1 MSLLPPL
8 SPPAYST
15 LAAGEQE
22 EEEKLDSFLSLSLDR
37 SAVIRIR
44 ETKVILVVR
53 GEIST
58 FPSRG

>member
-22 EEEKLDSFLSLSLDR
+22 EEEKLDSFLSLDR

-53 GEIST
+53 GETST